1 MICNDWFLSLGCLVQ
16 ISAFSC
22 WIDSLIITLCPS
34 SCAQSLSHVWLF
46 VTPWNVAHQAPL
58 SMEILQARILE
69 WIAMPSSRGSSQPSD
84 RTCISHTAGEFFTVW
99 AAREAHISLFISGHF
114 ICSEGYLSY
123 RIYPLPLSFN
133 IFVIYL
139 FPCFQTTYIIII
151 EVNSCGQTIFSSANF
166 WLLIVVLNHLYL
178 MIC

>member
-1 MICNDWFLSLGCLVQ
+1 MLSHSVM
-16 ISAFSC
+16 S
-22 WIDSLIITLCPS
+22 DSLWP
-34 SCAQSLSHVWLF
+34 
-46 VTPWNVAHQAPL
+46 PWNVAHQAPL

-69 WIAMPSSRGSSQPSD
+69 WVAMPSSRGSSQPSD
-84 RTCISHTAGEFFTVW
+84 RTCISHTVGEFFTVW

-133 IFVIYL
+133 FFVMYL

-151 EVNSCGQTIFSSANF
+151 KVNSLWTDYI
-166 WLLIVVLNHLYL
+166 LLCQFLTFNYCVKPSVFNDMLELKSFT
-178 MIC
+178 